1 MDLTNTKA
9 STITDTFQ
17 ISHVVMELIV
27 FLLTNGFP
35 LVEMMSPMVE
45 MMSPI
50 CLAKMQG

>member
-1 MDLTNTKA
+1 MDVSNTKA

-17 ISHVVMELIV
+17 MSHIVMELIV
-27 FLLTNGFP
+27 FLLKNGFP
-35 LVEMMSPMVE
+35 LDE